1 MNITIDKVG
10 IVELSEDE
18 RQMILMG
25 LGRLAVDRPGFDW
38 FIGQIADKLQGR
50 EMFQRF
56 KDLKK
61 GETTI
66 NLPEIRAA
74 RGAMVKRE

>member
-1 MNITIDKVG
+1 MKIVIDKVG

-18 RQMILMG
+18 RQMILMA
-25 LGRLAVDRPGFDW
+25 LGRLAVDRPGFEW

-50 EMFQRF
+50 ERFQGF